1 MYGVVLWSDADDRQ
15 AVIWCED
22 HGDLAFVDKGGR
34 DMEDCPGLAP
44 GDLVCFE
51 LQIDSQIR
59 KAINPSVVAEQE
71 YPTLASAL
79 DTVAAAEPAGP
90 IMAEPQM
97 MAPPRDATAQIIP
110 FRASGAMRR
119 RNGRQDPAPRLT
131 GTRS

>member
-34 DMEDCPGLAP
+34 DMDDCPGLAP

-79 DTVAAAEPAGP
+79 DPVAEEEPAGP
-90 IMAEPQM
+90 ITAAAQT

-110 FRASGAMRR
+110 FRANGGLRR
-119 RNGRQDPAPRLT
+119 RNGRQDLAPRLT